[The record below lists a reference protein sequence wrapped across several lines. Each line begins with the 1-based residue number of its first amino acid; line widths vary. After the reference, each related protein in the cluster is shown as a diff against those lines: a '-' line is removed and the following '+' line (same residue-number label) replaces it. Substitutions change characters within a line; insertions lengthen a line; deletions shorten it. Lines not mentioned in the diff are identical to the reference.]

1 MAQPLLKSPRISSS
15 FFPSNV
21 KYLCALQAEIKF
33 KPKLIKTFRI
43 FRVKFTSLSAM
54 GANRRD
60 PAGKIMARRI
70 LPNILMGFR
79 VVMVS
84 YANPTPRLE
93 KILHITCD
101 ARFFHLY

>member
-1 MAQPLLKSPRISSS
+1 M
-15 FFPSNV
+15 
-21 KYLCALQAEIKF
+21 
-33 KPKLIKTFRI
+33 
-43 FRVKFTSLSAM
+43 KFTSLSAM

-84 YANPTPRLE
+84 YANPTPRLK

-101 ARFFHLY
+101 ARFLHLY